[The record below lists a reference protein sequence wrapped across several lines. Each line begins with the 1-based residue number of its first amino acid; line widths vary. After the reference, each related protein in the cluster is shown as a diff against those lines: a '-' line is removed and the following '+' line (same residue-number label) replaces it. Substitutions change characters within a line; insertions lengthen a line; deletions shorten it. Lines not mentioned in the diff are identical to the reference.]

1 MPRLLG
7 EESGE
12 GAHLVTLPIADILDR
27 ARIGRE
33 AVREL
38 CARLSDEE
46 LRAEIERI
54 GEQADLPMYRGA
66 RQARAALETVRDE
79 RSLAAAIATLPEDR
93 R

>member
-1 MPRLLG
+1 M
-7 EESGE
+7 
-12 GAHLVTLPIADILDR
+12 TLPIADILDR